1 MVAPA
6 LAMTGMTARNTIG
19 VFESLPSY
27 FALDKQHQRNEIV
40 AISADDGSEI
50 HIADYFDQNREEVA
64 LDQISQNLQ
73 DAAVDGEDRRF
84 FEHGGVDIPSVFRAV
99 LGQASGNEDSGGA
112 STLSMQLVRN
122 TLVLRAVND
131 LKLTDVERE
140 AAIRE
145 AVFPDLNRKLNEMKL
160 AISLEKKYSKQEILT
175 AYLNIVGMGGT
186 TYGVQAGATRF
197 FSINAKDAT
206 PAQAAS
212 LIAIVQNPTHLS
224 LDDPENYAANQA
236 RRDVILGFMYGEGH
250 LTRAEYAEAIA
261 TPVDDTFV
269 IPNPPANGCLAAPP
283 EYRFPC
289 DYAIE
294 SIRNGDVPILG
305 ATAEEQLAQLR
316 AGGYKIVLTI
326 NPQLQITAT
335 QTVQYWAPKDETR
348 FQLGAAA
355 TTVEVGTGRI
365 LIMAENKDFDN
376 RDAKDVPYTAT
387 AVNFNAD
394 KYHGGS
400 AGFQTGSSYK
410 PYTLLA
416 FLAAGH
422 GLEES
427 FDASKLQLNQAQFK
441 DSCKGPWGGNFKFKN
456 DSGERGPYT
465 VLRATAGSVNSI
477 FLQMATKVDQCDTAN
492 IARSLG
498 VHRADGAPDGS
509 DLGSQP
515 SCVIGTCE
523 NNLAPVTQA
532 AAFAAIAN
540 QGVFCKPIIIDHIYS
555 PTGEDLGGQDADC
568 GQSLVQPNVANTAV
582 FAMQGVFKGGT
593 ASASN
598 PRDGTPYMGKTGT
611 TDNSVHVWLVGSSTR
626 AATAVW
632 IGNISG
638 KQQLRKISIQ
648 GTQGALLRHRVF
660 RPIALA
666 IDAYYPGAA
675 FPGPDNALLSG
686 NRVFVPENLV
696 GLTPEQVRSALEI
709 ADLSYQDAG
718 PADSDLAA
726 GLVAATSPGGGTQVP
741 RGTPIAVYISNGQ
754 GATVPDVV
762 SDNQS
767 FGAAKNELQAAG
779 FNNVSE
785 ACLAA
790 QPADP
795 PGTNDRVVAQS
806 VSAGSVVNRNT
817 DIVLGVRKPTC
828 P

>member
-1 MVAPA
+1 M
-6 LAMTGMTARNTIG
+6 
-19 VFESLPSY
+19 
-27 FALDKQHQRNEIV
+27 
-40 AISADDGSEI
+40 
-50 HIADYFDQNREEVA
+50 
-64 LDQISQNLQ
+64 
-73 DAAVDGEDRRF
+73 
-84 FEHGGVDIPSVFRAV
+84 FRAV
-99 LGQASGNEDSGGA
+99 IGQASGNEDSGGA

-131 LKLTDVERE
+131 AQLTDDERE
-140 AAIRE
+140 QAIRD
-145 AVFPDLNRKLNEMKL
+145 AVFPDMNRKLNEMKL
-160 AISLEKKYSKQEILT
+160 AIALEKKYSKSEILT

-186 TYGVQAGATRF
+186 TYGVQAGASRF
-197 FSINAKDAT
+197 FSTTAKDVT

-224 LDDPENYAANQA
+224 LDDPENYAANQQ
-236 RRDVILGFMYGEGH
+236 RRDVILGFMYTEGH
-250 LTRAEYAEAIA
+250 LTRAEYDEALA

-269 IPNPPANGCLAAPP
+269 LPNPPANGCLSAPP
-283 EYRFPC
+283 QYRFPC

-294 SIRNGDVPILG
+294 SIKNGDVPVLG

-316 AGGYKIVLTI
+316 AGGYKIVLSI
-326 NPQLQITAT
+326 NPQLQTSAT
-335 QTVQYWAPKDETR
+335 ETVQYWAPKDETR

-376 RDAKDVPYTAT
+376 RDAKDVPYTST

-441 DSCKGPWGGNFKFKN
+441 DSCKGPWGGTFKYKN

-509 DLGSQP
+509 DLGTQP

-540 QGVFCKPIIIDHIYS
+540 QGVFCKPIIIDHIYDPSGDGPRRSGRRTAVS
-555 PTGEDLGGQDADC
+555 P
-568 GQSLVQPNVANTAV
+568 LVQPNVANTAA
-582 FAMQGVFKGGT
+582 FAMQGVFRNGT

-626 AATAVW
+626 ASTAVW

-660 RPIALA
+660 RPLALA

-675 FPGPDNALLSG
+675 FPGPDDALLAGS
-686 NRVFVPENLV
+686 RVFVPDNLV
-696 GLTPEQVRSALEI
+696 GLTPEQAKSALEI
-709 ADLSYQDAG
+709 AELSYQDAG
-718 PADSDLAA
+718 PIDSDLARRA
-726 GLVAATSPGGGTQVP
+726 GRGDEPRRRHPGASWHPGRGLLEQRSGGDRP
-741 RGTPIAVYISNGQ
+741 GCGQ
-754 GATVPDVV
+754 PTIRASVR
-762 SDNQS
+762 
-767 FGAAKNELQAAG
+767 
-779 FNNVSE
+779 
-785 ACLAA
+785 
-790 QPADP
+790 
-795 PGTNDRVVAQS
+795 PGTSCRPPAS
-806 VSAGSVVNRNT
+806 TMHGRPVSRRSREIHRGPSTGWSRNPRAPGTVVNRNT
-817 DIVLGVRKPTC
+817 DIVLGVRKLSC